1 MNLKEKILEKCN
13 KKIEA
18 MEQAECPNWIKEKM
32 LREKQVSKEILE
44 IVCGIQGITVD
55 TAIQI
60 LNDTNET
67 IKEVV
72 MTQEI

>member
-1 MNLKEKILEKCN
+1 MSLKEKILEKCN

-18 MEQAECPNWIKEKM
+18 MEQAECPNWIKEKT
-32 LREKQVSKEILE
+32 LREKRVSKEILE

>member
-1 MNLKEKILEKCN
+1 MSLKEKILEKCN

>member
-1 MNLKEKILEKCN
+1 MSLKEKILEKCN
-13 KKIEA
+13 KKIEV
-18 MEQAECPNWIKEKM
+18 MEQAEFPNWIKEKTI
-32 LREKQVSKEILE
+32 RERRVSKEILE

-60 LNDTNET
+60 LNDTKET

>member
-1 MNLKEKILEKCN
+1 MGMEEKILEKCN

-18 MEQAECPNWIKEKM
+18 MEKSESPQWIKEKVINQ
-32 LREKQVSKEILE
+32 RRASKAILE
-44 IVCGIQGITVD
+44 IVCGMQGITID

-60 LNDTNET
+60 LNDAKET

>member
-1 MNLKEKILEKCN
+1 MGMKEKILKKCN
-13 KKIEA
+13 KKIEV
-18 MEQAECPNWIKEKM
+18 MEKSKSPQRIKEEVINQM
-32 LREKQVSKEILE
+32 RASKAILE
-44 IVCGIQGITVD
+44 IVCGMQGITID

-60 LNDTNET
+60 LNDAKET

>member
-1 MNLKEKILEKCN
+1 MSLKEIILEKCN
-13 KKIEA
+13 ERIESAKEAEWPQWVKEHVVKKGKA
-18 MEQAECPNWIKEKM
+18 
-32 LREKQVSKEILE
+32 SKEILE